1 LKRRQRRS
9 NEQLRLGR
17 PDVTFKTDGR
27 HGNYGNWP
35 HRMFVPSENRSELP
49 PDPFLPEWVHVSVI
63 LEE

>member
-1 LKRRQRRS
+1 
-9 NEQLRLGR
+9 
-17 PDVTFKTDGR
+17 VTFKTDGR